1 MASRE
6 RRQELHIYDGRTM
19 KDLTDNVTVTFTLVG
34 GTYESHRD
42 MIYNLMLAADKLPR
56 DDSIEIVDFEVSEY

>member
-1 MASRE
+1 
-6 RRQELHIYDGRTM
+6 M